1 MTLKSFQED
10 PYVAANPES
19 LPFWR
24 AAEEGV
30 LLGKACSDCG
40 KLHWYPRAIC
50 PFCGSDHTE
59 WKPLSGR
66 GTVYASRSTITTCG
80 SACRSEWPSGAPMKA
95 VTPQPLLRRRHDES
109 TVPEYFCAHHGRC
122 IGPRPGYG
130 LRIGQGRRECRYP

>member
-66 GTVYASRSTITTCG
+66 GTVYAFST
-80 SACRSEWPSGAPMKA
+80 
-95 VTPQPLLRRRHDES
+95 LRRAAQPY
-109 TVPEYFCAHHGRC
+109 TVAYVQLEEGATMLTNLVE
-122 IGPRPGYG
+122 IDDNDM
-130 LRIGQGRRECRYP
+130 RIGMPVRVAFRRTDEGRNAPTFTAETAR